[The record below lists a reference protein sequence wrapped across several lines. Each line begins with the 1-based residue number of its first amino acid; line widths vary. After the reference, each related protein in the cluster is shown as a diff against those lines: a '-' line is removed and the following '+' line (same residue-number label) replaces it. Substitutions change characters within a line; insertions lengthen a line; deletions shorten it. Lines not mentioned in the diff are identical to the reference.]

1 LLQLFGSITI
11 AVSKIIVVKIIKNL
25 LSFTVNRKA
34 TTFQLEID
42 TLSADIK
49 LTLLERWMI

>member
-1 LLQLFGSITI
+1 VIKSITI
-11 AVSKIIVVKIIKNL
+11 AVSKIMIVKIIKNL
-25 LSFTVNRKA
+25 LSFIVNRKA

-42 TLSADIK
+42 ALSAEIK

>member
-1 LLQLFGSITI
+1 VIGSITL
-11 AVSKIIVVKIIKNL
+11 AVSKIMIVEIIKNL
-25 LSFTVNRKA
+25 LSFAVNRKA

-42 TLSADIK
+42 ALSAIK